1 LWAPVAVVTAIGLV
15 LVLARRGPHVG
26 LVWAVTS
33 GILLAPYARNYSALP
48 IAVALP
54 MIGPRAPWLALAI
67 VALSPIATT
76 HPLPLYAAA
85 ILLTALALRDAP
97 IAGETITA

>member
-1 LWAPVAVVTAIGLV
+1 VAVVTAVGLV
-15 LVLARRGPHVG
+15 LVLARRGPDVG

-33 GILLAPYARNYSALP
+33 GILLAPYAGTYSALP

-54 MIGPRAPWLALAI
+54 VIGPRAPWLALGI

-76 HPLPLYAAA
+76 HPLPFYAAA
-85 ILLTALALRDAP
+85 ILLAVLTLRDAP
-97 IAGETITA
+97 EVGEAIST